1 VPTLHIEHPITDY
14 ATWKT
19 QFDRFADVRAQSGV
33 RGQRVQQ
40 PVDDPHYVV
49 LDLDFGTTSEAT
61 TFLEFLRTKVWAS
74 REQSPALVG
83 APRTTILEPADSE

>member
-1 VPTLHIEHPITDY
+1 MPTLHIEHPITDY

-33 RGQRVQQ
+33 RGRRVQQ